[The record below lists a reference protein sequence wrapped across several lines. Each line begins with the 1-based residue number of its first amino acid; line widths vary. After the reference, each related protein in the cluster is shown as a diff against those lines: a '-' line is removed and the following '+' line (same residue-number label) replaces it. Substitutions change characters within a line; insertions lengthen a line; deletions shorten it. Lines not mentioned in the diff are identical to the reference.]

1 MKLKCLFVKE
11 VEDWKEVLELE
22 FVVFLE
28 GSFGLEE
35 LLVIEV
41 SLFLIYLDVWGMIIE
56 RIYRI
61 CVKNWFLNVY
71 YKFFM

>member
-11 VEDWKEVLELE
+11 VEDWKEVLEVE

-61 CVKNWFLNVY
+61 CVKKLIFKCVL
-71 YKFFM
+71 